1 MLLTSEWDI
10 FVQLFLT
17 QYGTAEIELNGQAYV
32 ITILFLCA
40 HPSSYLLLQL
50 EKGGFSIS
58 ATKRKLASSLVI
70 GPGSGYNLVS
80 IDFANFLTFS
90 Q

>member
-1 MLLTSEWDI
+1 MAKLI
-10 FVQLFLT
+10 
-17 QYGTAEIELNGQAYV
+17 
-32 ITILFLCA
+32 ILFMLISA

-58 ATKRKLASSLVI
+58 ATKRKLTSSLVI

-80 IDFANFLTFS
+80 IDSANFLT
-90 Q
+90 

>member
-1 MLLTSEWDI
+1 MLIS
-10 FVQLFLT
+10 
-17 QYGTAEIELNGQAYV
+17 
-32 ITILFLCA
+32 A

-58 ATKRKLASSLVI
+58 ATKRKLTSSLVI

-80 IDFANFLTFS
+80 IDSANFLTFS